1 MFCALTL
8 NPCLCEG
15 GISIEYNYV
24 SLCMSENL
32 LRKRIRITM
41 CAYKLSPWS
50 LADLYPSHDGPEIEA
65 AFKDLEAK
73 ANDFEAF
80 REKLTSD
87 IDFEDFM
94 EAIKALE
101 EATFSA
107 YKLSSYPSL
116 WFAADT
122 QSQDAQAL
130 YARVQ
135 QFMAKLQNQTLF
147 FSLWW
152 KELDAGK
159 ADKLMSISDGY
170 HYWLEEMR
178 HFKPHTLTEPEEK
191 IINIKDV
198 NGSDALVRLY
208 DSITNRYVFKVEVDG
223 EVKEMT
229 RGQLTVLLQG
239 SDPDLRETAYKEL
252 YRVFGDDGPILGQM
266 YQIRCRDWQAEQVD
280 LRKYA
285 SPISARNLVNDLPDD
300 VVDILLEVCEKN
312 TDIFQRYF
320 KLKAKWLGVEKLRR
334 YDIYAPVAEADK
346 TYDFNEGVKLTL
358 EAFEDFSPRVAELAK
373 KVFETEHI
381 DSEVR
386 KGKEDGAFCAS
397 VVPSHTPY
405 VKVNYQGKVN
415 DVATLAHELGH
426 AIHAMLAFDHN
437 VFTFHSS
444 LPMAENASTFA
455 EMLLVDRLLEV
466 ENDPGV
472 RRDIIFRQVDDAYAT
487 IMRQAFFALFEVTAH
502 DMVAEGAT
510 IDQLSEVY
518 MENIKKQ
525 FGDAVDLSEEFKW
538 EWVSIPHFMHVPF
551 YVYAYSFGQ
560 LLVLSLY
567 KQFKAEGDS
576 FKPRYIKILEA
587 GGSASPA
594 DICAEAG
601 LDITKP
607 EFWQGGFDVI
617 KEMVEQLEAIP
628 VE

>member
-1 MFCALTL
+1 
-8 NPCLCEG
+8 
-15 GISIEYNYV
+15 
-24 SLCMSENL
+24 MS
-32 LRKRIRITM
+32 
-41 CAYKLSPWS
+41 AYKLSPW
-50 LADLYPSHDGPEIEA
+50 DLSDLFPSHDGPEIAA
-65 AFKDLEAK
+65 AFKDLETK
-73 ANDFEAF
+73 ANKFEAH

-94 EAIKALE
+94 DVIKDLEAIRIVA
-101 EATFSA
+101 SN
-107 YKLSSYPSL
+107 LSTYPGL

-122 QSQDAQAL
+122 QSQEAQAL

-135 QFMAKLQNQTLF
+135 QFMAQIQNQTLF

-152 KELDAGK
+152 KEL
-159 ADKLMSISDGY
+159 ADDVAEALMSQSNGY
-170 HYWLEEMR
+170 RYWLEEIR

-198 NGSDALVRLY
+198 NGIQALVTLY

-229 RGQLTVLLQG
+229 RGQLMVLVRS
-239 SDPDLRETAYKEL
+239 SDPDQRAAAYQEQF
-252 YRVFGDDGPILGQM
+252 RVYGDDGPILGQM
-266 YQIRCRDWQAEQVD
+266 YQTLIRDWRAESID

-285 SPISARNLVNDLPDD
+285 SPISARNLVNDLPDE
-300 VVDILLEVCEKN
+300 VVDTLLAVCKDN
-312 TDIFQRYF
+312 ADVFQRYF
-320 KLKAKWLGVEKLRR
+320 ELKAKWLGVDKLRR
-334 YDIYAPVAEADK
+334 YDIYAPVAESEK
-346 TYDFNEGVKLTL
+346 TYDYNQGIELTL
-358 EAFEDFSPRVAELAK
+358 KAFEDFEPRVAELAK
-373 KVFETEHI
+373 KVIDDNHI

-386 KGKEDGAFCAS
+386 KGKQDGAFCAS
-397 VVPSHTPY
+397 VVPGHTPY
-405 VKVNYQGKVN
+405 VKVNYQGKAN

-437 VFTFHSS
+437 VFTFHSA

-455 EMLLVDRLLEV
+455 EMLLVDRLLEF
-466 ENDPGV
+466 EDDPAV
-472 RRDIIFRQVDDAYAT
+472 RRDILFQQVDDAYAT
-487 IMRQAFFALFEVTAH
+487 IMRQIFFAMFEVTAH

-510 IDQLSEVY
+510 VDEISAAYFKNLEL
-518 MENIKKQ
+518 Q
-525 FGDAVDLSEEFKW
+525 FGDAVELSEEFKW
-538 EWVSIPHFMHVPF
+538 EWVAIPHFLHVPF

-567 KQFKAEGDS
+567 QQYKEEGDS

-587 GGSASPA
+587 GGSASPV

-601 LDITKP
+601 LDITKA

-617 KEMVEQLEAIP
+617 KAMVEQLEGFP